1 MERNQSNLCTSDELA
16 LAASQAAERLEMA
29 EVARSNHVRVS
40 VAMRNAV
47 HDSVRSLL
55 RIARVVARGVS
66 THRCPHLYPK
76 MSGSPSPASSRLR
89 SAPSS
94 R

>member
-16 LAASQAAERLEMA
+16 LAASQAAETLEMA
-29 EVARSNHVRVS
+29 EVARSNQARTG

-47 HDSVRSLL
+47 HDNVRSLV
-55 RIARVVARGVS
+55 RTS
-66 THRCPHLYPK
+66 PSYPK
-76 MSGSPSPASSRLR
+76 MSGSLPPGSSRLR